1 MIEFLTY
8 EGAPIA
14 VPAFRIIAVLEG
26 DIHDEANRP
35 GLTRAYGMFE
45 AAFDEAADTASYN
58 FPGHKGKLRK
68 ITASL
73 KKDGRAFFA
82 REETSYGEGLRR
94 YSRAFADFE
103 EPALPFFGVEQR
115 SYECFLEL
123 DLPADDARI
132 LSLAEDIAGELGRT
146 RTIWA
151 VMGMGFFLPPYKSSL
166 AFMLGRSIGR
176 YRTGIDISPSMVTD
190 GLRREGSAHRWKE
203 DEQPGIPDLG
213 WKTFIG
219 REFWP
224 RIPDV
229 AVALKAEPDITVEE
243 LDNALV
249 ITAGD
254 RPIWGDVDQGE
265 DISAY
270 YTVAKHL
277 SPIAYPV
284 EAGKAFM
291 FGGDTYDAG
300 HVARVEAYLTRY
312 MQAYKKEGRQA
323 LTPKPR

>member
-1 MIEFLTY
+1 MKGGRMQEGTLIKSLTY
-8 EGAPIA
+8 EGEPIA
-14 VPAFRIIAVLEG
+14 VPAFRIIAILDG
-26 DIHDEANRP
+26 DIHDSSNRP
-35 GLTRAYGMFE
+35 GLTRAYELFE
-45 AAFDEAADTASYN
+45 AAFDDAADMASYN

-68 ITASL
+68 ITAAL
-73 KKDGRAFFA
+73 KKNGRDFFA
-82 REETSYGEGLRR
+82 RAETRYGEGLRR
-94 YSRAFADFE
+94 YGHARADFE

-123 DLPADDARI
+123 DLPADDPRI
-132 LSLAEDIAGELGRT
+132 LSLAEEIAVELGRT

-166 AFMLGRSIGR
+166 AFMLGQSPAR
-176 YRTGIDISPSMVTD
+176 YRTSIDISPSMVTD

-203 DEQPGIPDLG
+203 GEQPGIPDLG

-229 AVALKAEPDITVEE
+229 IAVLRAKPGITMKQLEDAL
-243 LDNALV
+243 L

-254 RPIWGDVDQGE
+254 KPIWGDADE

-270 YTVAKHL
+270 NTVAKHL

-284 EAGKAFM
+284 EAGKAFL
-291 FGGDTYDAG
+291 FGGDTYDAR
-300 HVARVEAYLTRY
+300 HVARVEAYLARH
-312 MQAYKKEGRQA
+312 MQ
-323 LTPKPR
+323 P